1 MLANLNGSAANSEN
15 SALQQDFKDTSVF
28 TNPGVWTGANQ
39 STVNQGGFQSHMP
52 TK

>member
-15 SALQQDFKDTSVF
+15 SALQQDFTDTSVF